1 MSRGDI
7 QPQNGT
13 IFLPVYGLYDG
24 FANAVT
30 LTYHFLDGS
39 SKEESTFIPAAT
51 FVDTGCGF
59 KNPTVLQARTK
70 STDLSYDYIFIR
82 SGCGNSSPV
91 IIDTD
96 GAVRWISPL
105 GIANALTAASLFFKN
120 AVYETVG
127 ATLHRVDLDGT
138 TTVLGDYSSNGVVN
152 FHHNID
158 PGKTGVLLEAD
169 TTAYYESVIME
180 VNLSGT
186 LLKTWNLADIIRAA
200 MIAGGDDPTQFVFST
215 PTDWF
220 HSNAATYNRA
230 DDSLIV
236 SSREK

>member
-1 MSRGDI
+1 MQAEI
-7 QPQNGT
+7 VVIGT
-13 IFLPVYGLYDG
+13 ELLLG
-24 FANAVT
+24 
-30 LTYHFLDGS
+30 
-39 SKEESTFIPAAT
+39 
-51 FVDTGCGF
+51 
-59 KNPTVLQARTK
+59 Q
-70 STDLSYDYIFIR
+70 
-82 SGCGNSSPV
+82 

-138 TTVLGDYSSNGVVN
+138 TTVLGDYSSNGVVD

-169 TTAYYESVIME
+169 TTTYYESVIME
-180 VNLSGT
+180 VSLSGT

-215 PTDWF
+215 PTDWGGI
-220 HSNAATYNRA
+220 STVPRQLLRNLPAMRA
-230 DDSLIV
+230 FSWQV
-236 SSREK
+236 QEKVRDGNPARALAR